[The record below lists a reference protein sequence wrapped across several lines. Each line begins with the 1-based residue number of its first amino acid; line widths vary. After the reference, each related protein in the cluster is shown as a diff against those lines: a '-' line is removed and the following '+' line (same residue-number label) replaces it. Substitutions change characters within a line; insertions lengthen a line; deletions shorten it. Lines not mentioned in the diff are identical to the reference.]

1 MLRLLLYWLLQAIA
15 LLLVTWIV
23 PGFEVASFGSA
34 LVAVLVIGFLNVT
47 LGALLKL
54 ITLPLGVLTLGLFFL
69 VINALMLKVAG
80 AVVPG
85 FRVTSFAAALVGAF
99 VLALIHVL
107 FSLILP

>member
-69 VINALMLKVAG
+69 VINAIILKMAG

-85 FRVTSFAAALVGAF
+85 FRVTSFWAALVGAF
-99 VLALIHVL
+99 VLALLHVL
-107 FSLILP
+107 FRLILP